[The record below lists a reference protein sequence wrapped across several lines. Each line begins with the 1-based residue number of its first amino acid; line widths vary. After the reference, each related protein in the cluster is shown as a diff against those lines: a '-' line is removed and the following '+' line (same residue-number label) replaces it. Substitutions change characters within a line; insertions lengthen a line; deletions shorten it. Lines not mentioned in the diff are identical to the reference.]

1 MAHLQKRSNIMQQ
14 AQLPSQL
21 PPSLPAVWEKAIDS
35 IPASLRPSKSLVSWS
50 CSWVFIPGP
59 PPYPGG
65 YAAHEHVPM
74 FTMAK
79 PKITHAYPP
88 EPPYPPYSPPYPHV
102 LQLLKL
108 LSLCLH
114 APFLGRSLARFA
126 YCRLAETKGSEGL
139 HDAYSVA

>member
-1 MAHLQKRSNIMQQ
+1 M
-14 AQLPSQL
+14 
-21 PPSLPAVWEKAIDS
+21 
-35 IPASLRPSKSLVSWS
+35 RPSKSLVSWS
-50 CSWVFIPGP
+50 CGWVFIPGP
-59 PPYPGG
+59 PPFLGINSGSTYPG

-79 PKITHAYPP
+79 PKLTHAYPP
-88 EPPYPPYSPPYPHV
+88 EPPDPPYSPPSPHV

-139 HDAYSVA
+139 HDPYSVA